1 MASRT
6 ASRKRRQER
15 KHRIE
20 RDHARE
26 EREAIESEHREN
38 TGIVSSVDDSTTD
51 DAVSDTAG
59 NVDNASTVGTMD
71 GSADNHAARKP
82 SSSSIASQLN
92 LKMEE
97 RARALREKNP
107 ENENDNSGNG
117 SVGKRGSSRGRSVS
131 RRRFGM
137 IAARVLA
144 VIAVVSIMVA
154 LAIPSL
160 LAL

>member
-20 RDHARE
+20 RYHARE
-26 EREAIESEHREN
+26 ERDAIESKRHED
-38 TGIVSSVDDSTTD
+38 TGIASSVDD
-51 DAVSDTAG
+51 AISD
-59 NVDNASTVGTMD
+59 NVDNASTVDTID
-71 GSADNHAARKP
+71 DSVDNHAARKP

-97 RARALREKNP
+97 KARALREKNP
-107 ENENDNSGNG
+107 EDEDDNNSNG
-117 SVGKRGSSRGRSVS
+117 SVGKRGSSRGRSAS

-137 IAARVLA
+137 IVARMLA

>member
-20 RDHARE
+20 RDNARE
-26 EREAIESEHREN
+26 ERDAIESKRHED
-38 TGIVSSVDDSTTD
+38 TGIASSVDD
-51 DAVSDTAG
+51 AISD
-59 NVDNASTVGTMD
+59 NVDNASTA
-71 GSADNHAARKP
+71 GSTIDDSVDNHAARKP

-92 LKMEE
+92 LKVEE
-97 RARALREKNP
+97 KARALREKNP

-117 SVGKRGSSRGRSVS
+117 SVGKRGSSGRSAS
-131 RRRFGM
+131 RRRFSM
-137 IAARVLA
+137 IVARVLA
-144 VIAVVSIMVA
+144 VTAVVSIMVA